1 MYCPALA
8 KNKTKNTSDEE
19 ISEEM
24 ELSITLRSIKKN
36 QVNSYLLY
44 GENNEFGNDS
54 LHLWLKERDS
64 STKKSLI
71 FTICRSKPQWFLLPI
86 EHKMCYL
93 AHF

>member
-8 KNKTKNTSDEE
+8 KTKQK
-19 ISEEM
+19 IQVMKKFQM

-54 LHLWLKERDS
+54 
-64 STKKSLI
+64 
-71 FTICRSKPQWFLLPI
+71 FTL
-86 EHKMCYL
+86 
-93 AHF
+93 